1 MKNVKNN
8 CMEGENEMVTILEEV
23 QQILHG
29 KADLNKHRKRLTES
43 FAKILYWTKEHHD
56 FEEYYNHFANMLT
69 AMQDFDFSQE
79 IPQQESEN
87 ILDLVASGVNI
98 LNQEFR
104 EKAFSA
110 NTLSLLI
117 QLAELK
123 NTIVIVTDTKGLIRF
138 VHKDKSLLENEI
150 ETGIS
155 IGKLLNNEQSF
166 KDIEV
171 KKCMQEVTTFTNT
184 DIKCSVVGCC
194 IQNDN
199 KTFAGAIYL
208 IKRANHNND
217 INRTSELYKIAH
229 HLLSPLS
236 SVSMIADCI
245 REDMK
250 RVIAFSSLLQGSA
263 TNLKEIIEENYICLN
278 SSVNFIENRL
288 INFDSLIK
296 QILDLLAYTEGF
308 HEIDFKVHTTNKK
321 KFYSVYFMIYGILQ
335 SLLTNAI
342 KFRKLGEINTVQF
355 TVKDINCGVQLCV
368 VDSGIGMNK
377 AEQEQVFKN
386 GYKVNPSIPGK
397 GQGLYVVD
405 EYVHKLNGK
414 IVLTSA
420 LGKGTNVTIQ
430 LPMEI

>member
-1 MKNVKNN
+1 MKNVKNA
-8 CMEGENEMVTILEEV
+8 CIEGENEMVNLLEEV

-29 KADLNKHRKRLTES
+29 KADLNKHRKKLTES

-123 NTIVIVTDTKGLIRF
+123 NTIVIVTDTKGVIRF
-138 VHKDKSLLENEI
+138 AHKDKSLLENEI

-166 KDIEV
+166 NDIEV
-171 KKCMQEVTTFTNT
+171 KKCIQEVTTFTNT
-184 DIKCSVVGCC
+184 DIKCSVVACC

-199 KTFAGAIYL
+199 KTFAGTIYL
-208 IKRANHNND
+208 IKGVNHNNN

-335 SLLTNAI
+335 SLIINSI
-342 KFRKLGEINTVQF
+342 KYRKVGEPNTVQIS
-355 TVKDINCGVQLCV
+355 VKDTEHGVQLRIIN
-368 VDSGIGMNK
+368 SAIMMTKEPHKKLFN
-377 AEQEQVFKN
+377 E
-386 GYKVNPSIPGK
+386 GK
-397 GQGLYVVD
+397 ELELSLVK
-405 EYVHKLNGK
+405 EYVNKLKGELT
-414 IVLTSA
+414 LTST
-420 LGKGTNVTIQ
+420 LDKPTSITIQ
-430 LPMEI
+430 LPTRS